1 MKYNITDFGDNI
13 RFMEVVLNRHGNSNG
28 MEALYFDGA
37 TCTFNELPRPE
48 NVSEI
53 ARVLRFIRER
63 DKIEETKGGIMLF
76 NYVEK
81 HNNYISKVLKKF
93 FI

>member
-1 MKYNITDFGDNI
+1 
-13 RFMEVVLNRHGNSNG
+13 